1 MEEIDQQDR
10 RILHKLQRDAG
21 QSIEALGAEIGLSR
35 NACWRRMR
43 HLEERGYI
51 RGRVVL
57 VDPDKL
63 DLGLSVFILIRTD
76 DHSADWLERFSEA
89 TRAMPEILGAYR
101 MTGDLDYLVR
111 ARVRDVAAYDRLY
124 KKLVE
129 TVNLHDVSASFVMEE
144 IKETTAL
151 PVLHGV

>member
-1 MEEIDQQDR
+1 MEDIDQQDR
-10 RILHKLQRDAG
+10 RILQKLQQDAG

-57 VDPDKL
+57 VDPEKL

-76 DHSADWLERFSEA
+76 DHSADWLERFSKA

-129 TVNLHDVSASFVMEE
+129 TVHLHDVSASFVMEE

-151 PVLHGV
+151 PVL